1 MRKLLFSII
10 FLAASPVFSQ
20 NGENWEDAFIRW
32 TENDELENISL
43 DDVYDILS
51 DFSEHPININSTTR
65 EELEQLPFL
74 TDLQVEELI
83 AYIDKYGMIRT
94 SGELQML
101 TTFDAER
108 RHLIKFFIYF
118 GEPRNENKELRLD
131 SIFLH
136 SNNQLLVTGRVPLYN
151 RKGDI
156 NGYLGPKYK
165 HSFRFQMKYH
175 ERVKLGLT
183 GAQDAGE
190 PFFSNKNR
198 WGYDHYSYYLQI
210 KNIGPIAQLNI
221 GMYRVQLGMG
231 LVMNGGFYL
240 GKLATLQSMGRSSL
254 TLRAH
259 SSRSP
264 QGYLQG
270 LASTIR
276 LHKNWEL
283 TAFASYRYLDA
294 TLNNDG
300 TPRTLLTSSY
310 HRTPT
315 EMNKKNNTNETDFG
329 GSLGFRKG
337 TLFAHTNIVYT
348 RFNKPLNP
356 QKNNTAYRRFAAEGN
371 NFINLSL
378 DYGYSNSRFSF
389 SGETAIN
396 REKAFATINRLN
408 YRISNNLNILLLH
421 RYYDKKYTA
430 HHAQSFSE
438 GSDIQNE
445 HGVYLGLQWRPS
457 YNISLNWYA
466 DYAHFPFMRYQ
477 VSLPS
482 DAFDTM
488 LLATLALNN
497 IWSIEGR
504 YRFHIRQKDNEEKT
518 FLLNQKEHRSRLRLL
533 GRLNNGLS
541 MQTQLDGIAISFKE
555 NNIGWMASQLLVY
568 KWHWLDIAGNFS
580 YFHTDNYESRL
591 YLYERPLLYEYS
603 SLMFYGKGIRY
614 ALKARADIS
623 NHFILTAKCG
633 VTNYFDRNRISSGT
647 QEIFASSMTDLDF
660 QLLYKF

>member
-1 MRKLLFSII
+1 MHGNLLFTNYRD
-10 FLAASPVFSQ
+10 
-20 NGENWEDAFIRW
+20 NGRKR
-32 TENDELENISL
+32 ISL

-83 AYIDKYGMIRT
+83 AYIDKYGMMRT
-94 SGELQML
+94 TGELQML
-101 TTFDAER
+101 TTLDTER
-108 RHLIKFFIYF
+108 RNLLKYFIFF
-118 GEPRNENKELRLD
+118 GEPRNNNKKLRID

-136 SNNQLLVTGRVPLYN
+136 SNKQLLVTGRVPLYN

-165 HSFRFQMKYH
+165 HSFRFQIKYH

-270 LASTIR
+270 FASTIH

-348 RFNKPLNP
+348 RFNKALNP
-356 QKNNTAYRRFAAEGN
+356 QKTNTTYRRYAAEGN
-371 NFINLSL
+371 HFLNLSL
-378 DYGYSNSRFSF
+378 DYGYSNARFSF
-389 SGETAIN
+389 SGETALN
-396 REKAFATINRLN
+396 REKAIATIHRLN
-408 YRISNNLNILLLH
+408 YRVSNNLNILLLH

-430 HHAQSFSE
+430 LHAQSFSE
-438 GSDIQNE
+438 GSNIQNE
-445 HGVYLGLQWRPS
+445 HGIYLGLQWRPS
-457 YNISLNWYA
+457 YKISLSLYA

-488 LLATLALNN
+488 LLASLSLNN
-497 IWSIEGR
+497 IWSLEGR
-504 YRFHIRQKDNEEKT
+504 YRLHIRQKDNEEKT
-518 FLLNQKEHRSRLRLL
+518 FLLNQTEHRSRLRLL
-533 GRLNNGLS
+533 GRLTNGLS
-541 MQTQLDGIAISFKE
+541 IQTQLDGIAVSFKE
-555 NNIGWMASQLLVY
+555 NNIGWMVSQQVSY
-568 KWHWLDIAGNFS
+568 KWHWLDFSGNFS

-614 ALKARADIS
+614 ALKARADIR
-623 NHFILTAKCG
+623 NHFVFTAKLG
-633 VTNYFDRNRISSGT
+633 LSDYFDRNRISSGT
-647 QEIFASSMTDLDF
+647 QEICASSMTDLDF